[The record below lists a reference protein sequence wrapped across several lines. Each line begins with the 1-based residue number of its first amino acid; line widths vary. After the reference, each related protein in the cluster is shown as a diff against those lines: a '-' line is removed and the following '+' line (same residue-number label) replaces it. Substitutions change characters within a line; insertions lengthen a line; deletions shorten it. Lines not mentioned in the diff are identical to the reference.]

1 MYVLRS
7 SFVPGLIVLTIAA
20 SFLFVIKHKV
30 QNLNRDVKQI
40 NSQILLEKEN
50 IHVLNAELAY
60 LTNPKRIKKLV
71 GEKLNLQIPK
81 AEQIV
86 SLDDLPRLIL
96 QKQTALLNKGG
107 EEESSD

>member
-1 MYVLRS
+1 MNVLRS
-7 SFVPGLIVLTIAA
+7 SFIPGLIVLTIAA

-30 QNLNRDVKQI
+30 QNLTRDLKQI

-60 LTNPKRIKKLV
+60 LTNPKRIKKLA

-81 AEQIV
+81 PDQIV
-86 SLDDLPRLIL
+86 SLDAITNLIL
-96 QKQTALLNKGG
+96 KKQNASLNKGG
-107 EEESSD
+107 EKEERD